1 MFIDPQRYNRLLDC
15 SHSVAVLPP
24 EARLKRLVKDYLF
37 LFGIAVPIVLADQLT
52 KELIRRNLD
61 FSEMW
66 APWDWLLPYARLV
79 NWRNFGAAFG
89 MFQNGAL
96 VFTILGIIVSILIIY
111 YFPRVPRQERLLRLA
126 LALQLGGAVGNL
138 IDRLTQGYVT
148 DFISIG
154 SFPVFNIADSCITLG
169 AVLLVISV
177 WLQDQGQKE
186 AVSESETAESEPRAQ
201 ISSGLNRQPVPE
213 TMSRP
218 QTEDRG
224 DD

>member
-1 MFIDPQRYNRLLDC
+1 MAA
-15 SHSVAVLPP
+15 AVLPT
-24 EARLKRLVKDYLF
+24 EARLKRLVKDYSF
-37 LFGIAVPIVLADQLT
+37 LFGIAGFLIILDQVT

-61 FSEMW
+61 FGEMW

-96 VFTILGIIVSILIIY
+96 VFTILGIVVSILIIY
-111 YFPRVPRQERLLRLA
+111 YFPRVPRHEWLLRLA

-154 SFPVFNIADSCITLG
+154 TFPVFNVADSCITIG
-169 AVLLVISV
+169 AVLLVLSV
-177 WLQDQGQKE
+177 WLQDQQQKE
-186 AVSESETAESEPRAQ
+186 PAQAHEDGEADTHAQ
-201 ISSGLNRQPVPE
+201 INPGLNRQTVPDGL
-213 TMSRP
+213 TGP
-218 QTEDRG
+218 QSEDRG